1 MDWLTGAH
9 VHIQSS
15 TVFYCTSSRLH
26 RVQQAALT
34 SNADLGRVE
43 QGTARPGEAHRGTP
57 PVYRTRPYPQPHNP
71 IPSSNHSSHHHHR
84 RRRRQRQSSAQ
95 AHNSGSHAIATAFPP
110 FQSTSFDFNGSALA
124 LLPSRHPFVQ
134 QSTRERAPTQPSTA
148 DGELH
153 PLPTY
158 RTASCL
164 RNHVHHHPLSRLRY
178 RIQHLAAKTLAGQLA
193 SLRNTPRAAAD
204 QVYRSPFGLL
214 RVATLADGCRR
225 RLPARARLRDSSA
238 SPVLL

>member
-15 TVFYCTSSRLH
+15 TVFCCTSSRLH

-34 SNADLGRVE
+34 SNADPGRAE
-43 QGTARPGEAHRGTP
+43 QATARPGDAHRGTP

-71 IPSSNHSSHHHHR
+71 IPIPNHSHHHHHHHY

-110 FQSTSFDFNGSALA
+110 YRSTSFDFNGSALA

-134 QSTRERAPTQPSTA
+134 QSTRESSQPSTA

-153 PLPTY
+153 TV
-158 RTASCL
+158 SE
-164 RNHVHHHPLSRLRY
+164 LSYSLMPSEPRPPPSS
-178 RIQHLAAKTLAGQLA
+178 LA
-193 SLRNTPRAAAD
+193 P
-204 QVYRSPFGLL
+204 
-214 RVATLADGCRR
+214 
-225 RLPARARLRDSSA
+225 
-238 SPVLL
+238 